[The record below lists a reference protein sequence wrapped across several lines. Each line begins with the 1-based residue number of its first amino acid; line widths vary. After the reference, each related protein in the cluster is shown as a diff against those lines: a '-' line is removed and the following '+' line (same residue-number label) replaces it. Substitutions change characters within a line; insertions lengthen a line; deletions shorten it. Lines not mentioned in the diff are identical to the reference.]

1 MRQNTRR
8 PPHEKRNPPNADLR
22 VAAGGQLNLGMVV
35 SVYHPGGTTAPDE
48 AAASFLLNDSSPNVT
63 EH

>member
-8 PPHEKRNPPNADLR
+8 PPHEKRNPLNADLR
-22 VAAGGQLNLGMVV
+22 VASGGQLNLGMVV
-35 SVYHPGGTTAPDE
+35 SVYHPGGAAAPDE
-48 AAASFLLNDSSPNVT
+48 AAASFLLSDSGPSVT